1 MLLQLDGPTVRRN
14 VNCDFLSAA
23 LCSTSAALSPS
34 WSSRQCRV
42 NCQFDLASCIELGAP
57 DASRLAANAVTYT
70 HQMIVK
76 ETANFFDLVAVSVKG
91 CWVVWEGGGRGL
103 RSDAIILHLIYVCV

>member
-14 VNCDFLSAA
+14 MNCDSLSAA
-23 LCSTSAALSPS
+23 LCSTSAALSLS
-34 WSSRQCRV
+34 WSSRQCRT
-42 NCQFDLASCIELGAP
+42 NCQFYLANCIDLGAP
-57 DASRLAANAVTYT
+57 DASRLAANAVTYNNQT
-70 HQMIVK
+70 LVG

-103 RSDAIILHLIYVCV
+103 RSDALILHLIYVCV